1 MANDKDKKVESNKEE
16 PKSKIIIKPQANINL
31 SKAKAKVDFKLG
43 DKINAQIQGYGK
55 TKSLIKGGNKLKG
68 SGVKGRIE
76 YISGSHSIEG
86 KGSYKPDTKQSSAG
100 LTYKFKF

>member
-1 MANDKDKKVESNKEE
+1 MANDKDKKVESNKEQ
-16 PKSKIIIKPQANINL
+16 PKSKIIIKPKANINL

-76 YISGSHSIEG
+76 YKSGRHTVEG

>member
-1 MANDKDKKVESNKEE
+1 MEKDKKKKQ
-16 PKSKIIIKPQANINL
+16 PKSKLLIKQKVNINL

-55 TKSLIKGGNKLKG
+55 TKSLIKGPNKLQG
-68 SGVKGRIE
+68 SKVSGKLEVQRGR
-76 YISGSHSIEG
+76 HSLEG
-86 KGSYKPDTKQSSAG
+86 KGEYKPDRQEGSAG

>member
-1 MANDKDKKVESNKEE
+1 MANDKDKKVESNKEQ
-16 PKSKIIIKPQANINL
+16 PKSKIIIKPKANINL

-76 YISGSHSIEG
+76 YTSGSHSIEG
-86 KGSYKPDTKQSSAG
+86 KGSYKPDTKEGSTG